1 MMTDA
6 PTGHFQSIVLQPHA
20 GQFVI
25 DELPAIVLCC
35 AAWVYGGME
44 GLPLTALAVSVAALL
59 ALVLLY
65 RFIYLRRTRYHIGS
79 EQLISRHGVLS
90 RKTDYMEQYRI
101 VDFVEHQNLMQQLCG
116 LKTVRI
122 FSMDRNT
129 PRLDL
134 VGIRHNFDVVTL
146 IRERVEYNKRKRE
159 YMKSRIISLV
169 IFAVCMMPH
178 WAKAQITASNPL
190 EWMALAEGN
199 EVINDQIEK
208 QINGQTKTAMLQNS
222 IAAEFNRI
230 HKWEKQY
237 NSYLKT
243 ASGYASSL
251 KACTHLYNDG
261 VRIFLTLGKLG
272 NAIRN
277 NPQGIIASISMN
289 NLYIE
294 TATELVS
301 VFTLLNDAVAK
312 GGKENMLTGA
322 ERSKTLW
329 ALNDKLSAFSRKLHL
344 LYLSIRYYTL
354 NDMWNNVTAGMLDR
368 NNGEAARMAMTR
380 WRRAAVLAR

>member
-59 ALVLLY
+59 SLALLY

-101 VDFVEHQNLMQQLCG
+101 VEFVEHQSLMQQLCG

-146 IRERVEYNKRKRE
+146 IGERVEYNKRKKGIYE
-159 YMKSRIISLV
+159 
-169 IFAVCMMPH
+169 
-178 WAKAQITASNPL
+178 ITN
-190 EWMALAEGN
+190 
-199 EVINDQIEK
+199 
-208 QINGQTKTAMLQNS
+208 
-222 IAAEFNRI
+222 
-230 HKWEKQY
+230 H
-237 NSYLKT
+237 
-243 ASGYASSL
+243 
-251 KACTHLYNDG
+251 
-261 VRIFLTLGKLG
+261 
-272 NAIRN
+272 
-277 NPQGIIASISMN
+277 
-289 NLYIE
+289 
-294 TATELVS
+294 
-301 VFTLLNDAVAK
+301 
-312 GGKENMLTGA
+312 
-322 ERSKTLW
+322 
-329 ALNDKLSAFSRKLHL
+329 
-344 LYLSIRYYTL
+344 
-354 NDMWNNVTAGMLDR
+354 
-368 NNGEAARMAMTR
+368 
-380 WRRAAVLAR
+380 